1 MTGIISPLDSAAA
14 ASVSTPLDPDPATPE
29 HMEAI
34 RSLVLRAHPEI
45 VPELL
50 HGDSIETLLASVEPA
65 KAAYA
70 RIAAALPPVS
80 PSPAPAVPAGGS
92 PPVTVDFDRLPASEK
107 IRRGIANRRQN

>member
-1 MTGIISPLDSAAA
+1 MTGIISPLESAAA
-14 ASVSTPLDPDPATPE
+14 ESGPTPPDPDPATPE

-50 HGDSIETLLASVEPA
+50 HGDSIETLLASVGPA
-65 KAAYA
+65 KAAFA

-80 PSPAPAVPAGGS
+80 LSPAPAVPAGGS
-92 PPVTVDFDRLPASEK
+92 PPVTVDLDRLPASEK
-107 IRRGIANRRQN
+107 IRRGIEARRR